1 MMNRVVK
8 IVLGVVMVL
17 VIAGGSFYGGT
28 VYGQNEAQSNSTA
41 AGDWQGRSAGTR
53 QFGSLPSGQDNTDR
67 AQSFAA
73 QGGSLFGEIQSV
85 GDGQMTILDQSGKQ
99 VQITVTDTTLIQK
112 QAEVTMTDLQQGE
125 TVAVSGRQE
134 DDGSITARMVQVT
147 SDNGFGLPGGF
158 PPGGQPGSDTG
169 SANP

>member
-1 MMNRVVK
+1 MNRVVK
-8 IVLGVVMVL
+8 IVLGVVAVL

-28 VYGQNEAQSNSTA
+28 VYGQNQSKSDSTA
-41 AGDWQGRSAGTR
+41 TGGWQGTPAGTR
-53 QFGSLPSGQDNTDR
+53 QSGSLPNGQAGSDR
-67 AQSFAA
+67 SQFVGA
-73 QGGSLFGEIQSV
+73 QGGSLFGEIQSI
-85 GDGQMTILDQSGKQ
+85 GNGQMTVVDQSGKS
-99 VQITVTDTTLIQK
+99 VQINVTDTTLIQK

-147 SDNGFGLPGGF
+147 SGNGFGLPGGF
-158 PPGGQPGSDTG
+158 PPGAQPGSDTG